1 MFGIKYIILL
11 AVILLSLLAFGLVWY
26 TTETYQQL
34 VFDDHRQSIQ
44 NLLKYRTSEIS
55 QTLIKKQVKLAS
67 RMQIDEGFHQAL
79 ATGDLES
86 LNAHLKQRLSQ
97 SVSSTE
103 NVHLKSILLRNADAS
118 LMAAAY
124 EDDAN
129 SYNGCPVIIDQI
141 REGNEQSRQK
151 AKITLCTLNNN
162 LMSEVV
168 VQTGTQESAAYIH
181 IIAYLGDELIS
192 IGDEINLPITIMGN
206 RGLKLYQSP
215 SWLEVNQSKNNS
227 TPVLYTLYGD
237 DNVPGLVISSIFDE
251 RLLRNQVDSVYFNI
265 IIVAGTATFST
276 LLLVL
281 LLLFYSF
288 RPIDKVRESLGE
300 VSNDRFVPINVESLR
315 NELRDF
321 ALAYNAIILVL
332 EDASL
337 KHEVAERDLRSER
350 DFISK
355 TLDSITDAVLVVN
368 SDRILKLVNPA
379 AENMLGERELDLK
392 GYAFD
397 NIVTFFSNRSLS
409 HIVSWEKL
417 LINPQQLVKLY
428 YQGKDSVKEL
438 EMMAS
443 PMLDL
448 DREDVGY
455 VLIFKDITEDRML
468 RRKINYESRHDKLT
482 SLLNRKAFET
492 KFDDMIA
499 ESYQSSYQHVLV
511 TINIDHFKVINQSCG
526 NDAGDLLL
534 KQVAKILSQNVRKS
548 DLLSRLGPDE
558 FGLILAYA
566 ELSVAADTV
575 NDILANIC
583 KTGFNW
589 EDVEYPV
596 TASAALISFSDI
608 EDDFSEVFSRLN
620 SGAMLAKQNGGNQ
633 YYLIGDDDIKVQ
645 EHQSNLSWVAK
656 INTGFVDKRFELY
669 AQPIVPVDGEKDKLF
684 YEILIRYQDE
694 DGVLIQPVEFLGA
707 AERFN
712 LIEKID
718 RWVISEAIHWIV
730 KNPELK
736 DKVQLSINISEASI
750 MSSSFHRFLFQILQ
764 TDLVDASNFC
774 FEATESSFV
783 KDVEKS
789 VEFIKKLKSL
799 GAKFSLDDF
808 GSGLSSLTHLQQFPL
823 DYLKIDGVYVENIL
837 KYDYSTVFVSSI
849 TRVGHS
855 MGIKVIAE
863 SVESIEIQNK
873 LSESGIDYLQGSI
886 IANPAPLEEIDFNQR
901 Y

>member
-1 MFGIKYIILL
+1 M
-11 AVILLSLLAFGLVWY
+11 
-26 TTETYQQL
+26 
-34 VFDDHRQSIQ
+34 
-44 NLLKYRTSEIS
+44 
-55 QTLIKKQVKLAS
+55 
-67 RMQIDEGFHQAL
+67 
-79 ATGDLES
+79 
-86 LNAHLKQRLSQ
+86 
-97 SVSSTE
+97 
-103 NVHLKSILLRNADAS
+103 KSILLRDANAS
-118 LMAAAY
+118 LIAAAH

-129 SYNGCPVIIDQI
+129 SYSGCPVIIDQI
-141 REGNEQSRQK
+141 TESNEQSRSK
-151 AKITLCTLNNN
+151 FKFALCTFNNN

-168 VQTGTQESAAYIH
+168 VQAGTQESAAYIH
-181 IIAYLGDELIS
+181 IIAYLVDELES
-192 IGDEINLPITIMGN
+192 IGDEINFPITIMGN

-215 SWLEVNQSKNNS
+215 SWPVVNHSENNS
-227 TPVLYTLYGD
+227 TPVMYTLYGD
-237 DNVPGLVISSIFDE
+237 DNVPGVVISGIFDE
-251 RLLRNQVDSVYFNI
+251 TSLRNQIDLVYSNI

-281 LLLFYSF
+281 LLLFYSY

-300 VSNDRFVPINVESLR
+300 VSNDRFVPINVKSLR
-315 NELRDF
+315 NELQDF
-321 ALAYNAIILVL
+321 ALAYNQIILVL

-379 AENMLGERELDLK
+379 AENMLGEREQDLK

-397 NIVTFFSNRSLS
+397 NIVSFFTNRSLS
-409 HIVSWEKL
+409 HIASWEQL
-417 LINPQQLVKLY
+417 LINPQQLVRLY
-428 YQGKDSVKEL
+428 YQGKDGVKEL

-448 DREDVGY
+448 EDVGY

-482 SLLNRKAFET
+482 ALLNRKAFET
-492 KFDDMIA
+492 KFEDMIA
-499 ESYQSSYQHVLV
+499 ESYQSSYKHVLV
-511 TINIDHFKVINQSCG
+511 TINIDHFTVINQSCG

-548 DLLSRLGPDE
+548 DFLARLGPDE

-566 ELSVAADTV
+566 ELSVAANTV

-583 KTGFNW
+583 KTGFSW
-589 EDVEYPV
+589 ESVEYPV

-608 EDDFSEVFSRLN
+608 EDEFSEVFSRLS
-620 SGAMLAKQNGGNQ
+620 SGATLAKQNGGNQ
-633 YYLIGDDDIKVQ
+633 YYLVGDDDIKVQ

-656 INTGFVDKRFELY
+656 INAGFVGKNFKLF
-669 AQPIVPVDGEKDKLF
+669 AQPIVPVDDGKDKLF

-694 DGVLIQPVEFLGA
+694 DGLLIQPIEFLGA

-718 RWVISEAIHWIV
+718 RWVISEAIHWMV

-736 DKVQLSINISEASI
+736 DKVQLSVNISEASI
-750 MSSSFHRFLFQILQ
+750 TSSSFHRFLFQILQ

-774 FEATESSFV
+774 FEATESSVV

-789 VEFIKKLKSL
+789 VEFIKQLKHF

-837 KYDYSTVFVSSI
+837 KYDYSSVFV
-849 TRVGHS
+849 
-855 MGIKVIAE
+855 
-863 SVESIEIQNK
+863 
-873 LSESGIDYLQGSI
+873 
-886 IANPAPLEEIDFNQR
+886 
-901 Y
+901 